1 MTEREK
7 YILEMM
13 KKANAL
19 RKNWTREGEDE
30 IWTMCDE
37 WNRDHYE
44 CGEIFMCERVDDETG
59 EVNGFYIED
68 DYWTFEY

>member
-30 IWTMCDE
+30 IWEMCYK
-37 WNRDHYE
+37 WNSDHYE
-44 CGEIFMCERVDDETG
+44 SEEIFMCEHEDEETG
-59 EVNGFYIED
+59 KVNGFYIED